1 MKNKSNT
8 IKKGFATIDQA
19 DIDAVNAVLAGKK
32 EKFAIIYKR
41 YYAIILQKYSSR
53 LKFNNDLAEDLTAEV
68 FVRVFENMHKYQP
81 HYTFNSWITRVS
93 NNFLIDYIRKQKR
106 KKNLE
111 TVSMNT
117 GFASDKMK
125 NDDIDFVF
133 DVRDEDYA
141 APDDNL
147 ILGQRT
153 EYMEKALSQL
163 DEQYRVV
170 VNKRFYEEKS
180 YDEIAHE
187 IGMTLGAVKSIIFRA
202 KDKLK
207 DIITSD
213 KVMLVAVA
221 F

>member
-1 MKNKSNT
+1 MKNKLNK
-8 IKKGFATIDQA
+8 INKGFATIDQA

-93 NNFLIDYIRKQKR
+93 NNFLIDYVRKQK
-106 KKNLE
+106 LE

-133 DVRDEDYA
+133 DVRDEDSA
-141 APDDNL
+141 APDDHL
-147 ILGQRT
+147 IIGQRN
-153 EYMEKALSQL
+153 EYMEKALSKL
-163 DEQYRVV
+163 DEPYRAV

-187 IGMTLGAVKSIIFRA
+187 MGMTLGTVKSIIFRA

-207 DIITSD
+207 EIITAD
-213 KVMLVAVA
+213 KVMLAAVA